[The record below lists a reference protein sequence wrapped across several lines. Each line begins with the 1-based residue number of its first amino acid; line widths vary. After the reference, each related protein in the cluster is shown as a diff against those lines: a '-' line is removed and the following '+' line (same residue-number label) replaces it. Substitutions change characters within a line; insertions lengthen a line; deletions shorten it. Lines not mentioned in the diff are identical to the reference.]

1 MLCPQA
7 SQASIEN
14 DEDDEQVDYVMKLR
28 EMCMEAYTGIV
39 QSVKELPGQPRPA
52 EGGALAAV
60 HAHVPHMLALL
71 TRLSGEPLTDGCVA
85 AAAGLIGDLLS
96 TFGAAV
102 AAHIDTE
109 PIQKLLQRA
118 RRAKTAKARS
128 LSTYATKE
136 LRRIKNAATLA
147 DG

>member
-1 MLCPQA
+1 
-7 SQASIEN
+7 
-14 DEDDEQVDYVMKLR
+14 
-28 EMCMEAYTGIV
+28 
-39 QSVKELPGQPRPA
+39 
-52 EGGALAAV
+52 LA
-60 HAHVPHMLALL
+60 P
-71 TRLSGEPLTDGCVA
+71 
-85 AAAGLIGDLLS
+85 
-96 TFGAAV
+96 V